1 MSFRQAA
8 LAVSLRM
15 VVEGRIEHI
24 RSLILAGHDVAIKF
38 FDEPVPDTKLFIVDA
53 FETHRQFT
61 SLHGLV
67 LIKDDLVVFLPQQFL
82 DKLVRL
88 WRHVI

>member
-1 MSFRQAA
+1 
-8 LAVSLRM
+8 LVTILLIEVSLQ
-15 VVEGRIEHI
+15 VSFEV
-24 RSLILAGHDVAIKF
+24 SAFILDGFPDVAIKF
-38 FDEPVPDTKLFIVDA
+38 FDEPVPDTELFIVDA

-67 LIKDDLVVFLPQQFL
+67 LIEDDLVVFLPQQFL